1 MSIDSTIEHWKEVIQ
16 DPTFQSV
23 QDWKE
28 RTGGKAVGYF
38 PVYTPMEL
46 LHAAGFLP
54 VGIMGAGNRIEIA
67 HADARFGSFICS
79 IVKSTMELGMRD
91 NLRIFDAMIFHS
103 ICDTARNLAFLFKRN
118 FSPDLF
124 VEYVHF
130 PQNPRSESSIDFFVS
145 ELERVI
151 HDMEPM
157 AAHPVTPESI
167 NNSIHAYNRNRA
179 LLRRLYGLR
188 EASPHLISTLELY
201 VLLKA
206 GNFLPPDEHSA
217 ILEQALVEIPLRSRK
232 PRDKVRVVLEGSFCE
247 QPPIELIEAFDEAGC
262 AVVDDDLVLG
272 RRWFTEDIP
281 VNGNPVRA
289 LAESYV
295 RRSTYSSVRHDWGK
309 QRMQGLLDKVKRA
322 RAEAVVFCIAK
333 FCEPAYFDYVLFKD
347 ALDREGIPHL
357 LVEFEEKMWTFEKAR
372 NEIETFVESILFE

>member
-23 QDWKE
+23 QEWKQ

-46 LHAAGFLP
+46 LHAAGLLP

-67 HADARFGSFICS
+67 NADARFGSFICS

-91 NLRIFDAMIFHS
+91 NLRVFDAMIFHS

-118 FSPDLF
+118 FSPDLY

-157 AAHPVTPESI
+157 AANPITPESL
-167 NNSIHAYNRNRA
+167 NNSIRAYNRNRA
-179 LLRRLYGLR
+179 LLRQLYGLR
-188 EASPHLISTLELY
+188 ETSPHLISTLELY

-217 ILEQALVEIPLRSRK
+217 ILEQALVEIPLRQRK

-281 VNGNPVRA
+281 ANGDPLHA

-295 RRSTYSSVRHDWGK
+295 RRSTYSSVRHDWGR
-309 QRMQGLLDKVKRA
+309 QRMQGLLDKVKHA

>member
-1 MSIDSTIEHWKEVIQ
+1 MTIDATIEHWKEVIQ
-16 DPTFQSV
+16 DPTFQSIRE
-23 QDWKE
+23 WKD

-46 LHAAGFLP
+46 LHAGGLLP

-79 IVKSTMELGMRD
+79 IVKSTMELGMCN

-118 FSPDLF
+118 FSPDLY
-124 VEYVHF
+124 VEYIHF
-130 PQNPRSESSIDFFVS
+130 PQNPRSESSIDFFVT

-157 AAHPVTPESI
+157 AANPITPESL

-179 LLRRLYGLR
+179 LLRQLYEIR
-188 EASPHLISTLELY
+188 EKSPHLISTLELY

-281 VNGNPVRA
+281 VNGDPLRA

-309 QRMQGLLDKVKRA
+309 TRVQGLLDKVRDA

-347 ALDREGIPHL
+347 ALEREGIPHL